1 MQYYTTLVNGEKI
14 ISIHQDK
21 FSITL
26 LHVNVTKQTGT
37 GVFMLVIESGVLRR
51 CSLVINNIIPQFD

>member
-1 MQYYTTLVNGEKI
+1 MQYYTALVNGEKI

-26 LHVNVTKQTGT
+26 LDVNVTKQTGT
-37 GVFMLVIESGVLRR
+37 GVFMLLIQSSVLRR

>member
-1 MQYYTTLVNGEKI
+1 MQYYTALVNGEKI

-26 LHVNVTKQTGT
+26 LDVNVTKQTGT
-37 GVFMLVIESGVLRR
+37 CVFMLLIQSSVLRR